1 MQLVPEEKPRCASA
15 RGLYLLGECFSHFDC
30 YSSRLPSASP
40 VDGLA
45 ARSFKH
51 FRRCNLLRRLSPGF
65 NRAQGT
71 RLMCSVSRCAGA
83 VCLEAGFQL
92 RDLAPGDMPRFLA
105 GVSVDSECQRLSQTV
120 SVATG
125 DGDKRGLPI
134 LCFAVRAESDGERW
148 PGFAHLDS
156 FRKRDVA
163 Q

>member
-51 FRRCNLLRRLSPGF
+51 F
-65 NRAQGT
+65 
-71 RLMCSVSRCAGA
+71 RCAGA